1 MLQKNLEE
9 NIYSKKNFNMDLL
22 KDNIPKLVR
31 KLAVPAMIGT
41 LFQTLYNVVD
51 TFFAGKIS
59 PEALSA
65 LSKSFPIYFIIIATS
80 IGVTVAG
87 TSLIGNSIGEK
98 DNKKTL
104 NYFSHIIYY
113 GILISIFITFLGL
126 YLSERVFFLMG
137 STEEVVSLGLEYTN
151 IIYSGSF
158 LFILVVS
165 LNSLL
170 HAEGDTKTYRNVL
183 VLSFLLNIILN
194 PILIFGFLFIPAF
207 GVKGIAIAT
216 IISQLV
222 SFLVI
227 LFKVLKNERVR
238 KITSEYLVPKF
249 LFFKN
254 IFFQSMPISVSICGY
269 ALAAAIIFTYVGQS
283 GEYAVAGYGV
293 GTRIEQVVL
302 LPILGI
308 NTAIIS
314 IIAQNY
320 GANNLVR
327 IKETYFTAIKYAF
340 IIMITAGT
348 LVFLSASVITSFFSS
363 DPEVIEYGKR
373 YLKISAFVLPAYPVF
388 FLSNGFFMALKKSEN
403 AMISNFFRNVLNP
416 IAVFYFAK
424 YINASFETFFWLWVG
439 INWFFSISYFFIIIY
454 YFKLKL
460 NKSSTVVHP

>member
-1 MLQKNLEE
+1 
-9 NIYSKKNFNMDLL
+9 MDLL

-31 KLAVPAMIGT
+31 KMAVPAMVGT

-87 TSLIGNSIGEK
+87 TSLIGNSIGER

-126 YLSERVFFLMG
+126 YFSERVFFLMG
-137 STEEVVSLGLEYTN
+137 STEEVALLGLEYTN
-151 IIYSGSF
+151 IIYSGSI

-170 HAEGDTKTYRNVL
+170 HAEGDTKTYRNIL
-183 VLSFLLNIILN
+183 VLSFLLNILLN

-207 GVKGIAIAT
+207 GVKGIGIAT
-216 IISQLV
+216 IVSQFV
-222 SFLVI
+222 SFVII
-227 LFKVLKNERVR
+227 LFNVFKNERVR
-238 KITSEYLVPKF
+238 NITNEHLLPKL

-254 IFFQSMPISVSICGY
+254 IFFQSMPITVSICGY

-320 GANNLVR
+320 GANNLYR

-348 LVFLSASVITSFFSS
+348 LVFLSASVITSFFSN

-416 IAVFYFAK
+416 IVVFYIAQ
-424 YINASFETFFWLWVG
+424 YINASFETFFWIWVG
-439 INWFFSISYFFIIIY
+439 INWFFSISYFFVIIY
-454 YFKLKL
+454 YFKVKL
-460 NKSSTVVHP
+460 NKSSAVVHP

>member
-1 MLQKNLEE
+1 MN
-9 NIYSKKNFNMDLL
+9 LL
-22 KDNIPKLVR
+22 KDNVPKLVR
-31 KLAVPAMIGT
+31 KLAVPAMVGT
-41 LFQTLYNVVD
+41 LFQTLYNIVD

-98 DNKKTL
+98 NNKKTL
-104 NYFSHIIYY
+104 YYFSHIVYY
-113 GILISIFITFLGL
+113 GILVSIFITFLGL
-126 YLSERVFFLMG
+126 YFAEKVFFLMG
-137 STEEVVSLGLEYTN
+137 STDEVVSLGLDYTN
-151 IIYSGSF
+151 IIYSGSI

-183 VLSFLLNIILN
+183 ILSFLLNILLN
-194 PILIFGFLFIPAF
+194 PIFIFGFLFIPAF
-207 GVKGIAIAT
+207 GVKGIGIAT
-216 IISQLV
+216 IISQFV
-222 SFLVI
+222 SFIII
-227 LFKVLKNERVR
+227 LFNVLKNPRVL
-238 KITSEYLVPKF
+238 KITNEFLLPKF
-249 LFFKN
+249 IYFKN
-254 IFFQSMPISVSICGY
+254 IFFQSMPITISICGY

-320 GANNLVR
+320 GAKNFDR
-327 IKETYFTAIKYAF
+327 IKQCYFTAIQYAF
-340 IIMITAGT
+340 IIMLTSGIIVFISAG
-348 LVFLSASVITSFFSS
+348 FITSIFSS

-416 IAVFYFAK
+416 IVVFYIAK
-424 YINASFETFFWLWVG
+424 HIDASFETFFWIWVG
-439 INWFFSISYFFIIIY
+439 INWFFSISYFFVVIY
-454 YFKLKL
+454 YFKAKL
-460 NKSSTVVHP
+460 NKSSAVVHP

>member
-1 MLQKNLEE
+1 MN
-9 NIYSKKNFNMDLL
+9 LL

-31 KLAVPAMIGT
+31 KLAVPAMVGT
-41 LFQTLYNVVD
+41 LFQTLYNIVD

-98 DNKKTL
+98 NNKKTL
-104 NYFSHIIYY
+104 YYFSHIVYY
-113 GILISIFITFLGL
+113 GILVSIFITFLGL
-126 YLSERVFFLMG
+126 YFAENVFFLMG
-137 STEEVVSLGLEYTN
+137 STDEVVSLGLDYTN
-151 IIYSGSF
+151 IIYSGSI

-183 VLSFLLNIILN
+183 ILSFLLNILLN
-194 PILIFGFLFIPAF
+194 PIFIFGFLFIPAF
-207 GVKGIAIAT
+207 GVKGIGIAT
-216 IISQLV
+216 IISQFV
-222 SFLVI
+222 SFIII
-227 LFKVLKNERVR
+227 LFNVLKNPRVL
-238 KITSEYLVPKF
+238 KITNEFLLPKF
-249 LFFKN
+249 IYFKN
-254 IFFQSMPISVSICGY
+254 IFFQSMPITISICGY

-320 GANNLVR
+320 GAKNFDR
-327 IKETYFTAIKYAF
+327 IKQCYFTAIQYAF
-340 IIMITAGT
+340 IIMLTSGIIVFISAG
-348 LVFLSASVITSFFSS
+348 FITSIFSS

-416 IAVFYFAK
+416 IVVFYIAK
-424 YINASFETFFWLWVG
+424 HIDASFETFFWIWVG
-439 INWFFSISYFFIIIY
+439 INWFFSISYLFVVIY
-454 YFKLKL
+454 YFKAKL
-460 NKSSTVVHP
+460 NKSSAVVHP

>member
-1 MLQKNLEE
+1 MN
-9 NIYSKKNFNMDLL
+9 LL
-22 KDNIPKLVR
+22 KDNVPKLVR
-31 KLAVPAMIGT
+31 KLAVPAMVGT
-41 LFQTLYNVVD
+41 LFQTLYNIVD

-98 DNKKTL
+98 NNKKTL
-104 NYFSHIIYY
+104 YYFSHIVYY
-113 GILISIFITFLGL
+113 GILVSIFITFLGL
-126 YLSERVFFLMG
+126 YFAENVFFLMG
-137 STEEVVSLGLEYTN
+137 STDEVVSLGLDYTN
-151 IIYSGSF
+151 IIYAGSI

-183 VLSFLLNIILN
+183 ILSFLLNILLN
-194 PILIFGFLFIPAF
+194 PIFIFGFLFIPAF
-207 GVKGIAIAT
+207 GVKGIGIAT
-216 IISQLV
+216 IISQFV
-222 SFLVI
+222 SFIII
-227 LFKVLKNERVR
+227 LFKVLKNPRVL
-238 KITSEYLVPKF
+238 KITNEF
-249 LFFKN
+249 LLPNFIYFKN
-254 IFFQSMPISVSICGY
+254 IFFQSMPITISICGY

-320 GANNLVR
+320 GAKNFDR
-327 IKETYFTAIKYAF
+327 IKQCYFTAIQYAF
-340 IIMITAGT
+340 IIMLTSGIIVFISAG
-348 LVFLSASVITSFFSS
+348 FITSIFSS

-416 IAVFYFAK
+416 IVVFYIAK
-424 YINASFETFFWLWVG
+424 HIDASFETFFWIWVG
-439 INWFFSISYFFIIIY
+439 INWFFSISYFFVVVY
-454 YFKLKL
+454 YFKAKL
-460 NKSSTVVHP
+460 NKSSAVVHP

>member
-1 MLQKNLEE
+1 
-9 NIYSKKNFNMDLL
+9 MDLL

-31 KLAVPAMIGT
+31 KLAVPAMVGT

-59 PEALSA
+59 AEALSA

-113 GILISIFITFLGL
+113 GVLISIFITFLGL
-126 YLSERVFFLMG
+126 YFSKQVFYLMG
-137 STEEVVSLGLEYTN
+137 STQEVTSLGLEYTN
-151 IIYSGSF
+151 IIFSGSF

-207 GVKGIAIAT
+207 GVKGIGIAT
-216 IISQLV
+216 IISQLA
-222 SFLVI
+222 SFLII

-238 KITSEYLVPKF
+238 NITSKYLVPKF

-320 GANNLVR
+320 GANNFVR

-348 LVFLSASVITSFFSS
+348 LVFLSASVITGFFSN

-416 IAVFYFAK
+416 IAVFYIAK
-424 YINASFETFFWLWVG
+424 HINASFETFFWIWVG

-454 YFKLKL
+454 YFKIKL
-460 NKSSTVVHP
+460 NKSGSVVHP

>member
-1 MLQKNLEE
+1 MN
-9 NIYSKKNFNMDLL
+9 LL
-22 KDNIPKLVR
+22 KDNVPKLVR
-31 KLAVPAMIGT
+31 KLAVPAMVGT
-41 LFQTLYNVVD
+41 LFQTLYNIVD

-59 PEALSA
+59 PEAQSA
-65 LSKSFPIYFIIIATS
+65 LSKSFPNYYIIIATS

-98 DNKKTL
+98 NNKKTL
-104 NYFSHIIYY
+104 YYFSHIVYY
-113 GILISIFITFLGL
+113 GILVSIFITFLGL
-126 YLSERVFFLMG
+126 YFAENVFFLMG
-137 STEEVVSLGLEYTN
+137 STDEVVSLGLDYTN
-151 IIYSGSF
+151 IIYSGSI

-183 VLSFLLNIILN
+183 ILSFLLNILLN
-194 PILIFGFLFIPAF
+194 PIFIFGFLFIPAF
-207 GVKGIAIAT
+207 GVKGIGIAT
-216 IISQLV
+216 IISQFV
-222 SFLVI
+222 SFIII
-227 LFKVLKNERVR
+227 LFNVLKNPRVL
-238 KITSEYLVPKF
+238 KITNEFLLPKF
-249 LFFKN
+249 IYFKN
-254 IFFQSMPISVSICGY
+254 IFFQSMPITISICGY

-320 GANNLVR
+320 GAKNFDR
-327 IKETYFTAIKYAF
+327 IKQCYFTAIQYAF
-340 IIMITAGT
+340 IIMLTSGIIVFISAG
-348 LVFLSASVITSFFSS
+348 FITSIFSS

-416 IAVFYFAK
+416 IVVFYIAK
-424 YINASFETFFWLWVG
+424 HIDASFETFFWIWVG
-439 INWFFSISYFFIIIY
+439 INWFFSISYFFVVVY
-454 YFKLKL
+454 YFKAKL
-460 NKSSTVVHP
+460 NKSSAVVHP

>member
-1 MLQKNLEE
+1 
-9 NIYSKKNFNMDLL
+9 MDLL
-22 KDNIPKLVR
+22 KDDIPKLVK
-31 KLAVPAMIGT
+31 KLSVPAMIGT

-65 LSKSFPIYFIIIATS
+65 LSKSFPIYFIIIAAS

-87 TSLIGNSIGEK
+87 TSLIANSIGEK
-98 DNKKTL
+98 DENKTL
-104 NYFSHIIYY
+104 NYFTHINYY
-113 GILISIFITFLGL
+113 AIIISIIITFLGL
-126 YLSERVFFLMG
+126 SYAEKVFFLMG
-137 STEEVVSLGLEYTN
+137 STNEVVSLGLDYTN
-151 IIYSGSF
+151 IIYSGAT

-165 LNSLL
+165 FNSLL
-170 HAEGDTKTYRNVL
+170 HAEGDTKTYRNAL
-183 VLSFLLNIILN
+183 IFSFFLNIILN
-194 PILIFGFLFIPAF
+194 PILIFGFAFIPAM
-207 GVKGIAIAT
+207 GVKGIGLAT

-222 SFLVI
+222 SFVI
-227 LFKVLKNERVR
+227 VLLKVLKNNRV
-238 KITSEYLVPKF
+238 KKLTKDFLSPKF
-249 LFFKN
+249 LYLRN

-269 ALAAAIIFTYVGQS
+269 ALASAIIFTYVGQS

-320 GANNLVR
+320 GANNYNR

-348 LVFLSASVITSFFSS
+348 LVFLSANIITSFFSS

-373 YLKISAFVLPAYPVF
+373 YLRISAFVLPAYPVF

-403 AMISNFFRNVLNP
+403 AMISNLFRNVLNP
-416 IAVFYFAK
+416 IVVFYIAK
-424 YINASFETFFWLWVG
+424 YFNASFDTFFWTWVG
-439 INWFFSISYFFIIIY
+439 INWFFSISYFFIILY
-454 YFKLKL
+454 YFKSRLD
-460 NKSSTVVHP
+460 KSSAVVHPWP